1 MNRSTGAFVR
11 RLVVGLVLM
20 IGVHPNVAVAQAGTH
35 WRLDPDHTTVMF
47 EAPHLGF
54 ARIFGFFERV
64 DGDFV
69 FDEETRSITYL
80 RVKVHLDSVFT
91 NNARRDRELRSDGFL
106 DAYDYPVAE
115 FVMTDADPGSST
127 TGQIIGNLR
136 WRGITKQVTL
146 DVTLNRIAAAPD
158 GDAYV
163 LGASATTVIKRSDF
177 GSTYALGKGGV
188 PDEIPVRIEIE
199 AIREGSGS

>member
-1 MNRSTGAFVR
+1 MNRSTGAFSW
-11 RLVVGLVLM
+11 RLLVGLGLSGAFLFPA
-20 IGVHPNVAVAQAGTH
+20 ICQAQTR

-64 DGDFV
+64 DGEFN
-69 FDEETRSITYL
+69 FDEESRAITYL

-91 NNARRDRELRSDGFL
+91 NNSRRDRELRSPDFL
-106 DAYDYPVAE
+106 DVYDHPVAE

-127 TGQIIGNLR
+127 TGQIIGDLR
-136 WRGITKQVTL
+136 FRGITKPVTL
-146 DVTLNRIAAAPD
+146 DVTLNRIGNLPNSD
-158 GDAYV
+158 DYV
-163 LGASATTVIKRSDF
+163 LGASATTVLKRSDF
-177 GSTYALGKGGV
+177 GSTYAIGKEGV

>member
-1 MNRSTGAFVR
+1 MNRSTGAILR
-11 RLVVGLVLM
+11 RLLVGLVL
-20 IGVHPNVAVAQAGTH
+20 IGAGPSLAFAQAETR

-64 DGDFV
+64 DGEFV
-69 FDEETRSITYL
+69 FDEASRSITYL

-91 NNARRDRELRSDGFL
+91 NNARRDRELRSDEFL

-115 FVMTDADPGSST
+115 FVMTDADPGSGT

-136 WRGITKQVTL
+136 LRGITKQVTL
-146 DVTLNRIAAAPD
+146 DVTLNRIDTAPD
-158 GDAYV
+158 SGAYV

-177 GSTYALGKGGV
+177 GSTYAVGKGGV